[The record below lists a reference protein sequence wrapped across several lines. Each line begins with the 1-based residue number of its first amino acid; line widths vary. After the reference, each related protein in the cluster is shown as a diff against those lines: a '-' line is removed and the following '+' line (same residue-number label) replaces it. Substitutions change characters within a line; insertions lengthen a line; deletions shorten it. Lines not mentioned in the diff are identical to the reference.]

1 MAKNIKVNPPQN
13 LSDGDAYLFEPFLS
27 YSLPSLKIKKIKGP
41 FVTNSGLLC
50 TNKGLIKECY
60 HDMDGQHDE
69 CLNEVSHYYHAANDN
84 PENLIILDD
93 DETYL
98 LIHHTW
104 HNNYY
109 HWICETLL
117 RLWMI
122 KDELD
127 KLVLLLPSKQQMS
140 PFAIDTLKPFSF
152 KNVFYIPHGKSV
164 MVRTLCMPQIKPVMA
179 TYNPTALLDLNK
191 IYINYTTLVK
201 VLNLA
206 LGERLY
212 ISRKKSRRRKIINED
227 EVIAVLK
234 QYNFTVIYN
243 EDYSFFE
250 QVSLYSN
257 AQYLISIHGAGLT
270 NMLFMPPGSTIFEFH
285 KRQTN
290 ATDQHSLIF
299 WYMAD
304 GLKHKYYQQICE
316 PIDPDED
323 FFKADYRV
331 DINLFKKNL
340 ELIFPAI

>member
-1 MAKNIKVNPPQN
+1 MAKNIKVAPPQN
-13 LSDGDAYLFEPFLS
+13 LAAGDACLFEPFLT
-27 YSLPSLKIKKIKGP
+27 YPLPSLKTKKLKGP
-41 FVTNSGLLC
+41 FVTNSGLVC

-60 HDMDGQHDE
+60 HDMAGQPDD

-84 PENLIILDD
+84 PENLIILDN

-117 RLWMI
+117 RLWMV
-122 KDELD
+122 KDQID
-127 KLVLLLPSKQQMS
+127 KLVLLLPSKEQMS
-140 PFAIDTLKPFSF
+140 TFALETLEPFSF
-152 KNVFYIPHGKSV
+152 KSVFYIPHGKSV
-164 MVRTLCMPQIKPVMA
+164 LVRTLCMPQIKPVMA
-179 TYNPTALLDLNK
+179 TYNPIALLELNNT
-191 IYINYTTLVK
+191 YINHATRVK
-201 VLNLA
+201 GLNIK

-234 QYNFTVIYN
+234 QYNFAVIYN

-250 QVSLYSN
+250 QVSIYSN
-257 AQYLISIHGAGLT
+257 AKYLISIHGAGLT
-270 NMLFMPPGSTIFEFH
+270 NMLFMPPGSTIFELH

-290 ATDQHSLIF
+290 PTDQHSLIF

-304 GLKHKYYQQICE
+304 GLNHKYYQQICE
-316 PIDPDED
+316 PTDPDED
-323 FFKADYRV
+323 FFTAHFIV

-340 ELIFPAI
+340 ELMFPTN